1 MKSNWWKVGIVSV
14 LAVGLLVVVGATQQE
29 IKNPNTIIEVTI
41 GDIETMDPAWHY
53 DTASAQLILNV
64 YETLIFYDR
73 EKLDKFIPQ
82 LATMVPSRENGLIF
96 IGPDKATYITFPI
109 RKGVKFQMGCEEPTP
124 GCGELTPEDVA
135 YTIQRGLLQDR
146 SGGPQ
151 WVLLEPLLGVSSI
164 EELVEKLM
172 EEQGLSQ
179 EEADLEACRL
189 VKRAVVAD
197 PETWTVTFRLVEPFM
212 PILQIIAGGW
222 GVVLDKEWVIEQ
234 GGWDGT
240 CENWRKWH
248 DPAAEEDELFNI
260 ANGTGPYKVERW
272 TPGEEY
278 VLVRNENYWRGTPE
292 CQRIYGPEAPKVCTG
307 LAPIER
313 VVVKVVPEWS
323 DRFLMLQA
331 GDTDFIAVPRQFV
344 AQVDPL
350 VEAGQVRMTKD
361 LLTVVAADGFFTFDI
376 NVEGGNPYVGSGQ
389 LDGNGIPPNFFSDI
403 HVRKAF
409 NYSFDWDTY
418 IQDIYLGEAEQRR
431 GPIINGVLGYNPEQ
445 PTYSYDP
452 EKAEEEFKLA
462 WDGQVWEKGFRMTCL
477 YNTGNEARKA
487 ACEMLEA
494 NIEALNPKFNI
505 EVLDLPWPTYLKEL
519 VRSRMPMFFI
529 GWIEDYHDPHN
540 WAHPYLYSAGTFA
553 GFQHFDVVK
562 DVSYTFKY
570 IPELV
575 GQTKTYAT
583 LQDLFDELIDMAR
596 VELDT
601 ERRAKIYFDLQNA
614 AYEFAPD
621 LFLVQP
627 LGRHYEQPWVQGWF
641 YNPAYFGFYFY
652 WYWKALPETV
662 EVGPGAEVSLE
673 IPEGATGFW
682 IHNLGPGDV
691 ELWVNGERVTF
702 YAPIPAI
709 VADKLCGDPYAV
721 CSIWSKSGWTAGPI
735 TSVVLKAGEEGATLE
750 YSFYV
755 P

>member
-1 MKSNWWKVGIVSV
+1 MSKVNWWRIGLVSV
-14 LAVGLLVVVGATQQE
+14 LAVGLLAAIGLTQGE
-29 IKNPNTIIEVTI
+29 IKNPNTIVVATI
-41 GDIETMDPAWHY
+41 GDIETLDPAFHY
-53 DTASAQLILNV
+53 DTASAQAILNI

-73 EKLDKFIPQ
+73 EKLDKYIPQ

-96 IGPDKATYITFPI
+96 IGPDEATYITFPI
-109 RKGVKFQMGCEEPTP
+109 RKGVKFQEGGDM
-124 GCGELTPEDVA
+124 TPEDVA

-151 WVLLEPLLGVSSI
+151 WVLLEPLLGVSAI
-164 EELVEKLM
+164 DELAEEV
-172 EEQGLSQ
+172 GD
-179 EEADLEACRL
+179 EEACKM
-189 VKRAVVAD
+189 VKRAVVPD

-234 GGWDGT
+234 GGWDGSCAT
-240 CENWRKWH
+240 WRQWY

-260 ANGTGPYKVERW
+260 ANGTGPYKLERW

-278 VLVRNENYWRGTPE
+278 VLVRNENYWRGTPD
-292 CQRIYGPEAPKVCTG
+292 CQRLYGPKAPEVCTG
-307 LAPIER
+307 LAKMER
-313 VVVKVVPEWS
+313 VVNKVVPEWS
-323 DRFLMLQA
+323 DRFLMLKA
-331 GDTDFIAVPRQFV
+331 GDTDFVYVPRQFV
-344 AQVDPL
+344 TQVDPL
-350 VEAGQVRMTKD
+350 VEAGQARMTKD
-361 LLTVVAADGFFTFDI
+361 LLAVSAADGFFTFDI

-389 LDGNGIPPNFFSDI
+389 LDGDGIPPDFFTDI
-403 HVRKAF
+403 HARKAF
-409 NYSFDWDTY
+409 NYSFDWDTF
-418 IQDIYLGEAEQRR
+418 IEDIYLGEAEQRR

-452 EKAEEEFKLA
+452 EKAAEEFKAA

-477 YNTGNEARKA
+477 YNTGNDVRKA
-487 ACEMLEA
+487 ACDMLEA
-494 NIEALNPKFNI
+494 NIEALNPKFNV

-519 VRSRMPMFFI
+519 VRGRMPLYFI

-562 DVSYTFKY
+562 DVSYTFQY

-583 LQDLFDELIDMAR
+583 LQDLFDELIDMGR

-621 LFLVQP
+621 LFLVQG
-627 LGRHYEQPWVQGWF
+627 LGRHYETPWVQGWF
-641 YNPAYFGFYFY
+641 YNPAYFGYFFY

-662 EVGPGAEVSLE
+662 AVGANAEVSLE
-673 IPEGATGFW
+673 IPDGARGFW
-682 IHNLGPGDV
+682 IHNLGDGDV
-691 ELWVNGERVTF
+691 VLEVNGERVQF
-702 YAPIPAI
+702 YAPLPAI

-721 CSIWSKSGWTAGPI
+721 CSSWSKSGWTAGPI
-735 TSVVLKAGEEGATLE
+735 TSVVLKTEGEGATLE